1 MQQLRVFLTQQ
12 KLEMVNHQGFKGKQE
27 AKLAIFEFVEV
38 ERLPLRLYR
47 KGRHSS
53 LGYLTALAFEQKLQ
67 KEK

>member
-38 ERLPLRLYR
+38 ERLPLR
-47 KGRHSS
+47 
-53 LGYLTALAFEQKLQ
+53 
-67 KEK
+67 